1 MQYYSLGKQSPNVN
15 FKTAAITGQAPDKG
29 LYFPAEIPQF
39 TAAQIERFKTLDKAS
54 LAFEVMKPYV
64 GGTIDDASLQQICAE
79 TIDFDFPLVP
89 ITQNI
94 LSLELFHGPTLAFK
108 DVGARF
114 MSRCLG
120 YFSKQEKAA
129 SASITITSP
138 IASSISSTMSS
149 TISSSITSAITK
161 STTVLVATSGDT
173 GGAVANGFLG
183 VEGVNVI
190 ILYPKGKVSPIQELQ
205 LTTCGQNITALEVD
219 GSFDDCQAMV
229 KEAFMDGELNQ
240 QYNLTSANSIN
251 VARWLPQQ
259 LYYFF
264 AWQQWVKQYQDAN
277 GNYPAMNI
285 VVPSGNFGNIC
296 AGMMAKASGLPLG
309 HFVAACN
316 ANDVV
321 TRYLATEKYEIH
333 QAIATV
339 SNAMDVGNPSN
350 FVRIME
356 ILQNNFTNLTH
367 ALTSYSISDATTK
380 STIARVYKTDNY
392 TLDPHGAVA
401 FAAAEIYLSKINA
414 EKNIRDTNNAD
425 TSDTNNTNN
434 INNRAT
440 LNNPHSK
447 AVILETA
454 HPVKFPEVVEEAIGE
469 KIAIPASVE
478 FLLDKQ
484 KVSIPLAANYAAFK
498 QWMLQ

>member
-1 MQYYSLGKQSPNVN
+1 MEYYSLGKQSPNVN

-29 LYFPAEIPQF
+29 LYFPTSIPQF
-39 TAAQIERFKTLDKAS
+39 TSAQIERFKTLDKVI

-79 TIDFDFPLVP
+79 TIHFDFPLVP
-89 ITQNI
+89 ITETI
-94 LSLELFHGPTLAFK
+94 SSLELFHGPTLAFK

-120 YFSKQEKAA
+120 YFSKQTRAEN
-129 SASITITSP
+129 
-138 IASSISSTMSS
+138 
-149 TISSSITSAITK
+149 TK
-161 STTVLVATSGDT
+161 PSTVLVATSGDT

-183 VEGVNVI
+183 VEGVEVI

-205 LTTCGQNITALEVD
+205 LTTCGQNITALEVE
-219 GSFDDCQAMV
+219 GSFDDCQAIV
-229 KEAFMDGELNQ
+229 KDAFMDAALNDA
-240 QYNLTSANSIN
+240 YNLTSANSIN

-264 AWQQWVKQYQDAN
+264 AWQQWVAKHGDDV
-277 GNYPAMNI
+277 PMNI

-316 ANDVV
+316 ANNVV
-321 TRYLATEKYEIH
+321 TRYLQTGNYEIRKSV
-333 QAIATV
+333 ATV

-356 ILQNNFTNLTH
+356 IMQNNFDHLKNGLS
-367 ALTSYSISDATTK
+367 SYSYDDIVTEAT
-380 STIARVYKTDNY
+380 IHRIYKTNNY
-392 TLDPHGAVA
+392 ILDPHGAVA
-401 FAAAEIYLSKINA
+401 FLAAEEFNKPVI
-414 EKNIRDTNNAD
+414 
-425 TSDTNNTNN
+425 
-434 INNRAT
+434 
-440 LNNPHSK
+440 
-447 AVILETA
+447 ILETA
-454 HPVKFPEVVEEAIGE
+454 HPVKFPEVVERAIGE
-469 KIAIPASVE
+469 TITIPESVQ

-484 KVSIPLAANYAAFK
+484 KVAIPMGSNFSVFK
-498 QWMLQ
+498 SWMLNKVTA